1 MNIKLSKVSPI
12 SHPLTHNTL
21 SAVFNMASVG
31 HQTPGTG
38 YTGTGGGGDQVLI
51 ITLQLI
57 FVHSYQIRFSS

>member
-1 MNIKLSKVSPI
+1 MNIKISKVSPI

-31 HQTPGTG
+31 HQAPDTG
-38 YTGTGGGGDQVLI
+38 YTGGGDQVLI